1 MLWSEL
7 QNSLSSVDS
16 KHERQCCLDILKEI
30 DKFQF
35 MLWSELQTNVS
46 LFAHGL
52 LEKLLDFVNK
62 KLIIQTTPSHHGFGF
77 VVSQVLLI

>member
-1 MLWSEL
+1 M
-7 QNSLSSVDS
+7 SSVDS
-16 KHERQCCLDILKEI
+16 KHERQCCLDFHKVM

-35 MLWSELQTNVS
+35 LLWSELQTDVS

-62 KLIIQTTPSHHGFGF
+62 KLIIQTTPSHQGFGF
-77 VVSQVLLI
+77 VVSQELLI